1 MKGISGKKLCNILET
16 KGWKLARITGSHY
29 IYIREGSNVRIS
41 VPVHGNKELKIRL
54 LKFILKLAEIKEEE
68 L

>member
-1 MKGISGKKLCNILET
+1 MKSVGGKRICSILET

-29 IYIREGSNVRIS
+29 VYIQEGKNIRIS
-41 VPVHGNKELKIRL
+41 VPVHGNKDLKTGL
-54 LKFILKLAEIKEEE
+54 LKFIMKIAGISENE

>member
-1 MKGISGKKLCNILET
+1 MKSVSGKRICSILET

-29 IYIREGSNVRIS
+29 IFIQEGKNIRIS
-41 VPVHGNKELKIRL
+41 VPVHGNKDLKIGL
-54 LKFILKLAEIKEEE
+54 LKLIMKLTGISEDE

>member
-1 MKGISGKKLCNILET
+1 VGKKLCNILET

-41 VPVHGNKELKIRL
+41 VPVHGNKDLKIGL